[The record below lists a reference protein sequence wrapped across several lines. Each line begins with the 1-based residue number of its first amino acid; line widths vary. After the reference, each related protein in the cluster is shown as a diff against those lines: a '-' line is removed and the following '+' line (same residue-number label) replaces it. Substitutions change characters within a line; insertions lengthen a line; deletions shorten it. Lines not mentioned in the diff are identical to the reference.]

1 MRQIQN
7 ISRKFHSGEA
17 EDVNQTHPPSQGI
30 PLLAIFSAGDNPEC
44 LSIICSPSSQAWSFS
59 TRGQLAYYS
68 QVIFLVQYFHPVEFT
83 KQLFGN
89 IIETAKNTS
98 YVMLYRWG
106 SLIDRDTLVAAADCG
121 DSLALPLLCPSS
133 HSQPFLARINQTIII
148 LITSEHQQSKSKC
161 DRIVQWITQCIWIL
175 PY

>member
-1 MRQIQN
+1 MWIRRI
-7 ISRKFHSGEA
+7 
-17 EDVNQTHPPSQGI
+17 PPVRGSPFLQSSLLVI
-30 PLLAIFSAGDNPEC
+30 TQSAYQSSSPLVVSLNFEP
-44 LSIICSPSSQAWSFS
+44 AWSFS

-121 DSLALPLLCPSS
+121 DSLALPLLCPGS

-148 LITSEHQQSKSKC
+148 LITSEHQQSKLKC
-161 DRIVQWITQCIWIL
+161 DRSIQENAQCIWIL